1 MFSLSFVGGP
11 NPRRGSKSASV
22 FGPGGSISAS
32 GFGPGGS
39 VSASGFGPGGPN
51 IGGSKSAGT
60 PAYPARLRVYCR
72 VIRTGH
78 RVKYVKYTN
87 FRSLT

>member
-32 GFGPGGS
+32 GFGPGGPYLLADLDRG
-39 VSASGFGPGGPN
+39 VQIRWDTGLYRMEG
-51 IGGSKSAGT
+51 
-60 PAYPARLRVYCR
+60 LRVFLQNPSFSTDCYP
-72 VIRTGH
+72 
-78 RVKYVKYTN
+78 
-87 FRSLT
+87 

>member
-32 GFGPGGS
+32 GFGPGGPYLLADLDRG
-39 VSASGFGPGGPN
+39 VQIRWDTGPGEDYEETRRADGAKDLCRSY
-51 IGGSKSAGT
+51 GGQ
-60 PAYPARLRVYCR
+60 
-72 VIRTGH
+72 
-78 RVKYVKYTN
+78 
-87 FRSLT
+87 

>member
-32 GFGPGGS
+32 GFGPGGPYLLADLDRG
-39 VSASGFGPGGPN
+39 VQ
-51 IGGSKSAGT
+51 IRWDTGSKGCVQEFLKKTADVSIVMPTCLEKRADNW
-60 PAYPARLRVYCR
+60 L
-72 VIRTGH
+72 
-78 RVKYVKYTN
+78 
-87 FRSLT
+87 